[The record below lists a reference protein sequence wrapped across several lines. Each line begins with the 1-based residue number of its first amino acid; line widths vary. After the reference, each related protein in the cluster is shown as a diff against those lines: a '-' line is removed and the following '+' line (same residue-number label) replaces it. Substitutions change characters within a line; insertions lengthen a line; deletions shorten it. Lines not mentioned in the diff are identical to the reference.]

1 VQVKELTLEQIHR
14 LLDKGLNQFDDNVLR
29 TELHW
34 RHADTQDST
43 SLCYRG
49 NRTTQDAITALLK
62 LNNNR
67 DRILALYEA
76 MRREEKARIGLRKI
90 WDEAKPLSESQ
101 TFREAVDRTIAHLGH
116 VDPSDSQSPAGT
128 NVVRLGN
135 SFLCTPRDDDECP
148 F

>member
-1 VQVKELTLEQIHR
+1 MRARKRLPNRRASTTFGFECNALRYLARSNVEFPVQVKELTLEQIHR

-43 SLCYRG
+43 SPYYRG

-67 DRILALYEA
+67 DRILALYEEN
-76 MRREEKARIGLRKI
+76 R
-90 WDEAKPLSESQ
+90 P
-101 TFREAVDRTIAHLGH
+101 
-116 VDPSDSQSPAGT
+116 
-128 NVVRLGN
+128 
-135 SFLCTPRDDDECP
+135 
-148 F
+148 